1 MSVDKESTAHIVCLT
16 DWKMP
21 SFSSPSTSH
30 QKPPHDGYV
39 CSGWS
44 RLCPHPL
51 SSSSLRSWRRA
62 AVNWA
67 LLEGAAWPQAA
78 PHTQWLVHVE
88 FQPLLP
94 TCALGSSAG
103 PPAMGSLW
111 GCWASWAPTRSP
123 LLFWGALP
131 HQPSALTSPQRLF
144 SRGPGLRQRVTS
156 WLSVSFSF
164 LMFHKMKVWLTTDG
178 VLDSLKLAGSQ
189 PSSRVGEVEK
199 QAAGEDRASK
209 GPGHPAAEMILSWRK
224 VAWADLVLERCGWLR
239 GD

>member
-1 MSVDKESTAHIVCLT
+1 MDTSVVDEVGSAHIPCQVRLSGADRGQLST
-16 DWKMP
+16 GLYWRELPDPRLPPTLSDW
-21 SFSSPSTSH
+21 STWSSNL
-30 QKPPHDGYV
+30 
-39 CSGWS
+39 CS
-44 RLCPHPL
+44 
-51 SSSSLRSWRRA
+51 
-62 AVNWA
+62 
-67 LLEGAAWPQAA
+67 
-78 PHTQWLVHVE
+78 
-88 FQPLLP
+88 
-94 TCALGSSAG
+94 
-103 PPAMGSLW
+103 PPARWAVLQVHLPLGSLW
-111 GCWASWAPTRSP
+111 GCWASWAPTCSP

-199 QAAGEDRASK
+199 QAAGEDRVSK
-209 GPGHPAAEMILSWRK
+209 GPGHPAAKMILSWRK
-224 VAWADLVLERCGWLR
+224 VTWADLVLERCGWLR